1 MTENELQDKNELLE
15 TELLD
20 EEAEDLP
27 RGPVHQIGEEALLI
41 IFGLLKNLKIHDKEN
56 AILSLLTEDLMD
68 VSFKFREAVGENLQ
82 VQIYADEFFVNTR
95 LLRMDHLAYS
105 KLRELLDLFKEMGL
119 GALRLGVDTTGEDIT
134 AFLQDGH
141 EAMKPNTPSIRS
153 KRYGDFHVI
162 ELHDEDVDY
171 RSFPAREATYLYTT
185 LLRLYG
191 EIRTEFHKGNYP
203 SFLPIKRLMSR
214 MIESMATR
222 NHIYQFLNSI
232 RDYEKPLDSVRFDVA
247 ITIDALGFGIT
258 QKASRG
264 DVMALGLA
272 SIAARLFDTKKPLVA
287 VGHLLRCEGFGDLAR
302 PLVYGVSN
310 YCRVWR
316 DKEPSRDDISQL
328 SKNRIGQIIA
338 LAEVYQFFIATGRE
352 RGQLAPTN
360 AVARLL
366 KKHPPALEKKLV
378 IYFAQWKGR
387 YPLGAPL
394 FLDTGELTVL
404 LGYRIKNDE
413 AIALTLAHRGQKE
426 GLLSLGNN
434 PKGRIKGTPKPS
446 EVGLNLRALEHKL
459 TG

>member
-1 MTENELQDKNELLE
+1 
-15 TELLD
+15 
-20 EEAEDLP
+20 
-27 RGPVHQIGEEALLI
+27 
-41 IFGLLKNLKIHDKEN
+41 
-56 AILSLLTEDLMD
+56 
-68 VSFKFREAVGENLQ
+68 
-82 VQIYADEFFVNTR
+82 
-95 LLRMDHLAYS
+95 
-105 KLRELLDLFKEMGL
+105 
-119 GALRLGVDTTGEDIT
+119 
-134 AFLQDGH
+134 
-141 EAMKPNTPSIRS
+141 
-153 KRYGDFHVI
+153 

-404 LGYRIKNDE
+404 LGYRIK
-413 AIALTLAHRGQKE
+413 
-426 GLLSLGNN
+426 
-434 PKGRIKGTPKPS
+434 
-446 EVGLNLRALEHKL
+446 
-459 TG
+459 